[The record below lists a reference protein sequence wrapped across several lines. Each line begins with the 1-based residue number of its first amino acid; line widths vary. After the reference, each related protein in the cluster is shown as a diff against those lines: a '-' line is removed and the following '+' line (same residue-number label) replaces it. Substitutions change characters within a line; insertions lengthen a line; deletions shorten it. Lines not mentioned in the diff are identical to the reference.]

1 MADKAVEIFTA
12 LKNYDE
18 AKRFS
23 RLQGKSENNI
33 SKLLKDQAEW
43 VKDTGDWKAA
53 AELYVVGKD
62 YQKAINLYLIF
73 KLAIQIKAMSIV

>member
-18 AKRFS
+18 AKRYS

-33 SKLLKDQAEW
+33 SKLLKD
-43 VKDTGDWKAA
+43 
-53 AELYVVGKD
+53 
-62 YQKAINLYLIF
+62 
-73 KLAIQIKAMSIV
+73 